1 MKIVQV
7 VSMINRGGF
16 GIIEDVICEDG
27 NHYAKKTFSPS
38 EQFKT
43 DSELCNRLKAR
54 FVREVKTQKLLPT
67 DYIFPIL
74 FDDLLSTNPYF
85 IMPLAEDVYTNE
97 IDRCKKENRNP
108 EGLADILNAMEFLH
122 DKGLV
127 HRDIK
132 PQNIL
137 KHNGVWKL
145 ADFGL
150 ITQDKEILSQTIT
163 TSKNAFGTA
172 KYCAPEQFV
181 EFNRITKLADVYSFG
196 AILHDIFTDGNRV
209 PYSELTGKGEIG
221 QIINKCT
228 KYKKEQ
234 RYWNLKSLRNKL
246 LTLLSNKK
254 DDTKNDSDLEWYG
267 RFIEIGKWNE
277 DVFESFLFYIKQNES
292 IHKSIFT
299 GLSEENISLMHNM
312 NKEFFNEFALIY
324 LEWVYNSS
332 FQFGYC
338 DVVIDN
344 ISCIFNLSNDIEVKA
359 KCAVSAAELGK
370 SHNRWYVMRFVVKM
384 SSDSIDDNLAFKI
397 AMDIELEVRNKDNFL
412 RCAEGI
418 NLSKSAYHSKI
429 QEVLVY

>member
-1 MKIVQV
+1 MKIVSAV
-7 VSMINRGGF
+7 KTINHGGF
-16 GIIEDVICEDG
+16 GIIDEVICDDG
-27 NHYAKKTFSPS
+27 NHYARKTFAPS
-38 EQFKT
+38 EQFKS
-43 DSELCNRLKAR
+43 DIDLCNKLKAR
-54 FVREVKTQKLLPT
+54 FVREVRTQKFLPV

-74 FDDLLSTNPYF
+74 HEDLLSTSPYF

-97 IDRCKKENRNP
+97 IEKCKIENRNP

-137 KHNGVWKL
+137 KHDGIWKL

-172 KYCAPEQFV
+172 MYCAPEQCV

-246 LTLLSNKK
+246 LTLLSKGK
-254 DDTKNDSDLEWYG
+254 DGAKNETDAEW
-267 RFIEIGKWNE
+267 
-277 DVFESFLFYIKQNES
+277 
-292 IHKSIFT
+292 
-299 GLSEENISLMHNM
+299 
-312 NKEFFNEFALIY
+312 
-324 LEWVYNSS
+324 
-332 FQFGYC
+332 
-338 DVVIDN
+338 
-344 ISCIFNLSNDIEVKA
+344 
-359 KCAVSAAELGK
+359 
-370 SHNRWYVMRFVVKM
+370 
-384 SSDSIDDNLAFKI
+384 
-397 AMDIELEVRNKDNFL
+397 
-412 RCAEGI
+412 
-418 NLSKSAYHSKI
+418 HSKFLKI
-429 QEVLVY
+429 NDWDEDIYQSNEGFRN